1 MTVKPKVAARKIG
14 RTSFHVKITLFL
26 LLHHFSF
33 HAHKNNIYGFSA
45 ASVVKAV
52 NKYGLK
58 HFDVDDNRRE
68 TYNHL
73 STSTQEPWVLTTLE
87 DELKE
92 LIPVR
97 YYQFHYNILSYSET
111 KV

>member
-1 MTVKPKVAARKIG
+1 MTVKPKVAVRKIG
-14 RTSFHVKITLFL
+14 RTSFHVKKHSLPL
-26 LLHHFSF
+26 LYPFSF
-33 HAHKNNIYGFSA
+33 SAHINNLFGFSA

-87 DELKE
+87 DELKQ

-97 YYQFHYNILSYSET
+97 YYQFHYNVFLY
-111 KV
+111 